1 MVPNGWEVKSP
12 SKLFKLFSGFAFK
25 SSDAKESGAKWLKI
39 ANVGIGEIKWDAD
52 SFLPEHFLLEHK
64 KYLLTKGDIV
74 VALTRPTLGNK
85 LKVARLTKDSDTSLL
100 NQRVAKIVCKDN
112 VDSEFTF
119 QVLRS
124 DQFAFRIN
132 VGLLGTDPPN
142 LSVKVLEDF
151 TIPVPPLPEQRKIAQ
166 ILSTWDKAIAT
177 TEKLIDAS
185 KQQKKALMQQ
195 LLTGKKRLIDPETGK
210 AFEGEWEEVRLSA
223 LSIKG
228 KGNFTDGDWIESP
241 YIADSG
247 CRLIQTGNIGVGC
260 FKNKAK
266 KYISE
271 ASFVKLKCKE
281 VKVNDLLICRLA
293 EPAGRAC
300 VVPDIGERKMLT
312 SVDVTIMRV
321 DKTKSSPEY
330 LSYFFSLDHTLYTV
344 TTLCGGSTRS
354 RISRTNLGRMKIFLP
369 ALNEQQ
375 KIAAVLSAADK
386 EIELLEAKL
395 AHFMQEKKALMQQ
408 LLTGKRRVK
417 VAETEAA

>member
-195 LLTGKKRLIDPETGK
+195 LLTGKKRLLDPETGK
-210 AFEGEWEEVRLSA
+210 AFEGEWEEVKLGQCSTCLDNKRVPLNSEQRSEMKGTYPYWGA
-223 LSIKG
+223 NGIVDYVNEYIFDESIVLLAEDGGYFDEYATRPIANISYGKCWVNNHAHIIKG
-228 KGNFTDGDWIESP
+228 KKNATNEWLYFS
-241 YIADSG
+241 
-247 CRLIQTGNIGVGC
+247 LVHKNILAFINGGTRA
-260 FKNKAK
+260 KLNKK
-266 KYISE
+266 
-271 ASFVKLKCKE
+271 
-281 VKVNDLLICRLA
+281 DMLLIKVLL
-293 EPAGRAC
+293 P
-300 VVPDIGERKMLT
+300 
-312 SVDVTIMRV
+312 SV
-321 DKTKSSPEY
+321 K
-330 LSYFFSLDHTLYTV
+330 
-344 TTLCGGSTRS
+344 
-354 RISRTNLGRMKIFLP
+354 
-369 ALNEQQ
+369 EQQ
-375 KIAAVLSAADK
+375 KITSVLSNADK
-386 EIELLEAKL
+386 ETELLKAKL
-395 AHFMQEKKALMQQ
+395 AHLKQEKKALMQQ
-408 LLTGKRRVK
+408 LLTGKRRVSLSS
-417 VAETEAA
+417 

>member
-1 MVPNGWEVKSP
+1 MVPNGWEKSP
-12 SKLFKLFSGFAFK
+12 VGKLCKSIVPGRNKPKVFDGDIPWVTTPEISGKYIPSAK
-25 SSDAKESGAKWLKI
+25 QKNYISQSVAKECG
-39 ANVGIGEIKWDAD
+39 
-52 SFLPEHFLLEHK
+52 
-64 KYLLTKGDIV
+64 
-74 VALTRPTLGNK
+74 
-85 LKVARLTKDSDTSLL
+85 
-100 NQRVAKIVCKDN
+100 AKIVPKGAVIIAAVGELGLTAIAKEEIILN
-112 VDSEFTF
+112 
-119 QVLRS
+119 QQLH
-124 DQFAFRIN
+124 AF
-132 VGLLGTDPPN
+132 VCPPN
-142 LSVKVLEDF
+142 VNNEYLAYFLSAQKPYMDTVASKT
-151 TIPVPPLPEQRKIAQ
+151 TIPYMNKSNCESIPVLLPPLPEQHKIAQ
-166 ILSTWDKAIAT
+166 ILSTWDKAITT
-177 TEKLIDAS
+177 TEKLIDVS

-271 ASFVKLKCKE
+271 ASFVELKCKE

-417 VAETEAA
+417 VAETDAA